1 MKAIVSSVSG
11 NTRMYLFLFLLT
23 LGSTIG
29 LQGSSLLY
37 TNYAVEVGGFSAA
50 DNGLV
55 VALREVPG
63 FLCFLVVP
71 LMLIIREHR
80 LCVLSVIICGAGT
93 AVIGL
98 FSSFWGIAGAVF
110 VMSTGYHF
118 FETINQS
125 LMIQYYDLSSTP
137 LIMGRMGVLERS

>member
-1 MKAIVSSVSG
+1 MKAIVSNVSG

-37 TNYAVEVGGFSAA
+37 TNYAVEVGGFSAS

-71 LMLIIREHR
+71 LMLVMREHR
-80 LCVLSVIICGAGT
+80 LCVLSVILCGAGT
-93 AVIGL
+93 AVMGV
-98 FSSFWGIAGAVF
+98 FSSFWALPARCFSCPQGI
-110 VMSTGYHF
+110 T
-118 FETINQS
+118 
-125 LMIQYYDLSSTP
+125 SSRP
-137 LIMGRMGVLERS
+137 SISPS

>member
-1 MKAIVSSVSG
+1 MKAIVSNVSG

-23 LGSTIG
+23 LGSTLG

-71 LMLIIREHR
+71 LMLVMREHR

-110 VMSTGYHF
+110 VMSSGYHF

-125 LMIQYYDLSSTP
+125 LMIQ
-137 LIMGRMGVLERS
+137 